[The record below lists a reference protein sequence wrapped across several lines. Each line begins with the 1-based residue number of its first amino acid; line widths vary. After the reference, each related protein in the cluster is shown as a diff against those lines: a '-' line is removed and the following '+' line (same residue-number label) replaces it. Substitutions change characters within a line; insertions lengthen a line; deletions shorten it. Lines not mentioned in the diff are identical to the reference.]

1 LLSKTVFKMATSQM
15 AHKVEQAIGY
25 DNNAITA
32 QDVSNPALDPEEYGD
47 PNIRMKALAW
57 MGKNK
62 VQISKPARVIARHSF
77 TNTDS

>member
-1 LLSKTVFKMATSQM
+1 MATSQM
-15 AHKVEQAIGY
+15 ANKVDQDLGY

-32 QDVSNPALDPEEYGD
+32 QDISDPAFDPEKYGD

-62 VQISKPARVIARHSF
+62 VQISKSARVIARHSF